1 MFGLAYKEHCVW
13 PLLDYV
19 LTSLYGSWAMN
30 GWGRNTVRGASSSS
44 VRRQIA
50 RIPMQKSASYHFAWL
65 QVASSLQGRSS
76 VACRNYANIA
86 CSMLLF
92 VLLPFFWTG
101 ETAAILVI
109 TVSEITVCSLANH
122 FLPGAHGG
130 AKLLIVQF
138 LMFMAIP
145 FLWLLPLRRPKFQMF

>member
-1 MFGLAYKEHCVW
+1 MDGGETLFVVLL
-13 PLLDYV
+13 PLQCAVRLLEYQCKSLHPTISLDY
-19 LTSLYGSWAMN
+19 
-30 GWGRNTVRGASSSS
+30 
-44 VRRQIA
+44 
-50 RIPMQKSASYHFAWL
+50 KWL
-65 QVASSLQGRSS
+65 LHYKGEA
-76 VACRNYANIA
+76 
-86 CSMLLF
+86 
-92 VLLPFFWTG
+92 VLLVGTMQTLLVLCYCLFSSPFFWTG

-145 FLWLLPLRRPKFQMF
+145 FL